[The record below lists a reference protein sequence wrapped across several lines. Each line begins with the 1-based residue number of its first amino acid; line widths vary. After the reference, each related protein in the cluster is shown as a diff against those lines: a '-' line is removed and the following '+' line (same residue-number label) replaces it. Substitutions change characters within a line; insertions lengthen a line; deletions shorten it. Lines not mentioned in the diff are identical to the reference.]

1 MQKELLWQ
9 EVGEC
14 LCMHTHVRRMVL
26 GLLTCCVLSSSVA
39 CGGNAANGW
48 RLECLRLWNQV
59 DCERQTIPRA
69 LEIDAE
75 ANTRLNKANFWLSLF
90 TSNSPSLPL
99 LSLPLLLCSA
109 P

>member
-1 MQKELLWQ
+1 MLVYAHTREAD
-9 EVGEC
+9 GAGSPYM
-14 LCMHTHVRRMVL
+14 LCAFQL
-26 GLLTCCVLSSSVA
+26 
-39 CGGNAANGW
+39 CGMW
-48 RLECLRLWNQV
+48 WKRSKWLECLRLWNQV